1 MALLASLK
9 LTAAKKPQHQSPVVQ
24 RRHKMSK
31 RLWEQIEL
39 AKAEQ
44 TGDTFTV
51 KRLKN
56 VRNAE
61 GVRQSLE
68 VAKRIRPWW
77 FITDTGK
84 ICLNIRYGSKLI
96 QLAKDKTAIEL
107 NSKND
112 LVPTLEAV
120 KAAIEAGELDHE
132 IEMVSGNL
140 RLSFKR

>member
-1 MALLASLK
+1 MALLATLK

-68 VAKRIRPWW
+68 VAQRVRPWW
-77 FITDTGK
+77 FIADTGK

-132 IEMVSGNL
+132 IEMISGNL